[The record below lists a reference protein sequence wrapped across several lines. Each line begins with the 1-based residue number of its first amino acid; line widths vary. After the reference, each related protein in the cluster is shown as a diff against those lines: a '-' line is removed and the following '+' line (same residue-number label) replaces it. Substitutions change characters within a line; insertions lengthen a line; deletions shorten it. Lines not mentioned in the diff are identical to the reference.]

1 MKSFS
6 YKIQNDSSYLIK
18 LVDLKGI
25 VLKEDD
31 DVDIIKFTPPEYLY
45 SSIHDE
51 ARDIWACVLMAY
63 TLRKG

>member
-18 LVDLKGI
+18 LIDLKGI
-25 VLKEDD
+25 IVKQDD
-31 DVDIIKFTPPEYLY
+31 DVDKIKFTPPEYLY
-45 SSIHDE
+45 SAIHDA
-51 ARDIWACVLMAY
+51 ARDKWASVLIAY